1 MTSRAPSRVGCEVG
15 PAGASTPPMHRGMP
29 VVSSRAPCVA
39 HRAHAVPIRIHT
51 PVSVSSS
58 GPRGGLHPTH
68 TPMGPAGSNRS
79 PCITHLINVV
89 THRTRRA
96 TLPIVSVT
104 SWVPRGKSCP
114 PLHRWTPCVANR
126 THCVTARA
134 PCGHTAEPVCRLRG
148 GSRAGAPAHFC
159 TEGHRLFQFGPQLSQ
174 RAPKLSQFQS
184 MLEHHGPIVAV
195 TTWFPRGC
203 SRPQL
208 HRGTRCVA
216 TRTQVVT
223 ILALFCLTE
232 DPSRRL
238 RLGSRV
244 GAPAHLCTEG
254 PQWFQVGPPL

>member
-1 MTSRAPSRVGCEVG
+1 MSVVRWGPRGPLPHPCTEGCPSCQVG
-15 PAGASTPPMHRGMP
+15 PRVSHIGHTLSRFASTHQCRFR
-29 VVSSRAPCVA
+29 V
-39 HRAHAVPIRIHT
+39 RAH
-51 PVSVSSS
+51 
-58 GPRGGLHPTH
+58 GGGLHPTH

-148 GSRAGAPAHFC
+148 GSRVGAPAHFC
-159 TEGHRLFQFGPQLSQ
+159 TEGHRLFQFGPQLPQ